1 MDPTEET
8 FREQYR
14 ELNNETLREI
24 AGGEVPW
31 TRDGRYLHGA
41 RRAARALLLERGADN
56 VPFVPLVPFDAP
68 RYPRAVRLGLMAA
81 TATLAVSMMVG
92 WSVIFPLEV
101 AADEDACAE
110 AKTLLI
116 GSDLGWDYGL
126 ELSAC
131 EVEREAAHSEN
142 GAEVTPIALEGCI
155 TLNTRLL
162 NALGEQPRRRTEVQR
177 FAKAPRP
184 GRHCTT
190 APVRMAELV
199 VHEGR
204 PWWVRLIAPVP

>member
-31 TRDGRYLHGA
+31 SRDGRYLHGA
-41 RRAARALLLERGADN
+41 RRAARALLLERGAADI
-56 VPFVPLVPFDAP
+56 PFVPVVPFDAP
-68 RYPRAVRLGLMAA
+68 RYPRAVRLTLMAA
-81 TATLAVSMMVG
+81 TATLAIGLMIG
-92 WSVIFPLEV
+92 WSAIFPLDE
-101 AADEDACAE
+101 ASDEDACAQ
-110 AKTLLI
+110 AMTLLL

-126 ELSAC
+126 ELSGC
-131 EVEREAAHSEN
+131 EVEPEAGHDEN
-142 GAEVTPIALEGCI
+142 GAHVTPIGLEGCVV
-155 TLNTRLL
+155 LNTRQLK
-162 NALGEQPRRRTEVQR
+162 ALGDQPRRRAELQR
-177 FAKAPRP
+177 FARAGRP

-199 VHEGR
+199 VHPGR
-204 PWWVRLIAPVP
+204 PWMVRLIGAVP